1 MRREKKSWNGG
12 AYRIAADYQTG
23 RFGLTGQH
31 LGVGPG
37 MRARTGFIT
46 RTDIRQYDTFS
57 RVTFRPAVL
66 GLRTLQVFYVGLYST
81 TMDGLR
87 MDANNGIALDHNFN
101 SGDGITVFTNR
112 GRSRV
117 DEAFDM
123 SDSVA
128 VPAADYATGNAGVF
142 AGTSPSR
149 PVSANVFGQKEW
161 NYGGSVLNVN
171 SNVNLSAGPHLTLG
185 LGHTYGDVSL
195 PNGGFTF
202 NLVSSRV
209 GVAFTTRLFLSTL
222 VQVNTLDRNT
232 SANVRLQYIY
242 RPGSDI
248 FLVFSEGRGSR
259 ERPWEFEERG
269 VRLKVTWL
277 FRP

>member
-1 MRREKKSWNGG
+1 
-12 AYRIAADYQTG
+12 
-23 RFGLTGQH
+23 
-31 LGVGPG
+31 
-37 MRARTGFIT
+37 
-46 RTDIRQYDTFS
+46 
-57 RVTFRPAVL
+57 
-66 GLRTLQVFYVGLYST
+66 
-81 TMDGLR
+81 
-87 MDANNGIALDHNFN
+87 
-101 SGDGITVFTNR
+101 
-112 GRSRV
+112 
-117 DEAFDM
+117 
-123 SDSVA
+123 
-128 VPAADYATGNAGVF
+128 
-142 AGTSPSR
+142 
-149 PVSANVFGQKEW
+149 VFGQKEW